1 MASNNNF
8 TLNGATPNF
17 GYTPPL
23 KSGQSAFSAAPNN
36 PLSTGSSV
44 FGGSLPSSTPAATAL
59 KKADPNANFQT
70 LTGAKVAMPTYPAN
84 MNYNTEPPKPTTPV
98 KKTTTNNV
106 DGSSHTT
113 EYHAPSSPPTP
124 GVLGS
129 SSTQQTDGSYT
140 LGNTQTNTQT
150 PPSQNTEAPLT
161 YPGLLGKLVSATDN
175 NATIG
180 KSAADIA
187 ADYGK
192 KIADVGGQGAR
203 AQAGYL
209 TTGTSPVGEGNAA
222 VTAQTTAAQQQALAA
237 GESAALLGTGQQ
249 LTAQNQTQ
257 SGINNAASLAQPI
270 QVPYSNQLLNP
281 TNGQPIGG
289 GSAGALPPAAQS
301 AVDLQIQK
309 VKSGNSTVSDALSAL
324 SAYGQA
330 GVNALQQGLGPSFSN
345 IQSNANAA
353 SQATNLQNTSS
364 QAQATQQSVAYAN
377 KVLDDLTTA
386 YNAQGSLQKTGIPLI
401 NAGATLLSQLSGFG
415 ISATQGYTSAT
426 GEAVAAVSQALAS
439 GGITPSAAGQIAT
452 TLIPPNATPAQI
464 NTAKSYLQTF
474 LAQRQETYTTPPSAA
489 QYGGSNV
496 NSNANTN
503 PAGWF

>member
-1 MASNNNF
+1 MANNAF
-8 TLNGATPNF
+8 TLQGATPNF

-23 KSGQSAFSAAPNN
+23 KQGQSAFPTAPQT
-36 PLSTGSSV
+36 PLSPGSSV
-44 FGGSLPSSTPAATAL
+44 FGGSFPSSTPASAAL
-59 KKADPNANFQT
+59 AKADPNANFQT
-70 LTGAKVAMPTYPAN
+70 LSGAKVAMPTYPAN

-106 DGSSHTT
+106 DGSSNIT
-113 EYHAPSSPPTP
+113 EYHAPTPPPTP
-124 GVLGS
+124 GLLGS
-129 SSTQQTDGSYT
+129 SSTQQADGSYT
-140 LGNTQTNTQT
+140 LGTPPTPAQSSQT
-150 PPSQNTEAPLT
+150 PADTTPT
-161 YPGLLGKLVSATDN
+161 YPGLLGKLVGATDN
-175 NATIG
+175 NAAIG

-192 KIADVGGQGAR
+192 RIADVGGQGAR

-257 SGINNAASLAQPI
+257 SGLNNAASLAQPI
-270 QVPYSNQLLNP
+270 QVPYSNQLLSP
-281 TNGQPIGG
+281 TTGQPVGG
-289 GSAGALPPAAQS
+289 GAAGALPPAAQS

-309 VKSGNSTVSDALSAL
+309 VKSGNSTVADAQTAL
-324 SAYGQA
+324 GAYGQA
-330 GVNALQQGLGPSFSN
+330 GLNALQQGLGPSFSN

-353 SQATNLQNTSS
+353 SQQTNLQNTSS

-386 YNAQGSLQKTGIPLI
+386 YNAQGSLQKTGVPLI
-401 NAGATLLSQLSGFG
+401 NAGATLLSQLTGFG
-415 ISATQGYTSAT
+415 ISATQGYTSST

-464 NTAKSYLQTF
+464 NTAKAYLQTF
-474 LAQRQETYTTPPSAA
+474 LAQRQETYTTPPNAA
-489 QYGGSNV
+489 QYGGSNT
-496 NSNANTN
+496 NSNANAT